1 MNAVSEGRLTLDD
14 IITKFHRNPKKIFN
28 LPDQP
33 NTYVEVDL
41 DEEWEIPTETAY
53 SKARWTPFAG
63 RKIKGCIHR
72 VVLRGEVA
80 FIDGEVLV
88 PTGFGENVRTWPLKK
103 TVYHQSLEMLDV
115 AAGGGGGVAAVPS
128 YPSTE
133 ILHLD
138 ASAAASASKPME
150 IATDLHT
157 NEAFA
162 KLLSPVEVPPLPSQS
177 AAKVHFAGGSTAAA
191 IVADRLAM
199 RPISPAM
206 SRQRCDSTSN
216 TKLLRDLVHQTT
228 DNVDAHLHGL
238 SNKHI
243 LSVDMFSKE
252 QLNDIFDLA
261 QIFKGRVAKDRPLDD
276 ILRGKLMASV
286 FYEVSTRTS
295 GSFAAAMQRLGGRV
309 ISMDETSSS
318 VKKGETLED
327 SIGVLAGYADVI
339 VLRHPEPGAVAVS
352 KSCPSPSL
360 FPLWGCC

>member
-1 MNAVSEGRLTLDD
+1 M
-14 IITKFHRNPKKIFN
+14 
-28 LPDQP
+28 
-33 NTYVEVDL
+33 
-41 DEEWEIPTETAY
+41 DEEWEIPQQTAY

-88 PTGFGENVRTWPLKK
+88 PTGFGENVRSWPLKK
-103 TVYHQSLEMLDV
+103 SIYHQSLEMLDSSAIATN
-115 AAGGGGGVAAVPS
+115 AAAAAAPCS
-128 YPSTE
+128 D

-138 ASAAASASKPME
+138 TSSTSIAQSKSME

-157 NEAFA
+157 NELFA
-162 KLLSPVEVPPLPSQS
+162 KLLSPAEVSAPMMPPPQPASN
-177 AAKVHFAGGSTAAA
+177 KVHFAAAA
-191 IVADRLAM
+191 AVVDRLAM
-199 RPISPAM
+199 RPISPMPA
-206 SRQRCDSTSN
+206 RVRTDSTSN

-295 GSFAAAMQRLGGRV
+295 GSFAAAMLRLGGRV

-327 SIGVLAGYADVI
+327 SIGVLAGYADVV
-339 VLRHPEPGAVAVS
+339 VLRHPVPGAVAVS
-352 KSCPSPSL
+352 SY
-360 FPLWGCC
+360 